1 MSGSGCT
8 ATMATHSGGGGG
20 SGGGS
25 SSRKFSDKIK
35 AMQNEQAKQTEEF
48 ERVMAD
54 SKAIHGKRDSQ
65 PVHVS
70 CLDFGSY
77 VLSAFCYICN
87 RMGHVARPLKYDPYN
102 VPVSW

>member
-8 ATMATHSGGGGG
+8 ATMATHSGGGD

-35 AMQNEQAKQTEEF
+35 AMQNDQAKQTEEF
-48 ERVMAD
+48 EKVMAD

-70 CLDFGSY
+70 CY
-77 VLSAFCYICN
+77 YNECYHI
-87 RMGHVARPLKYDPYN
+87 L
-102 VPVSW
+102 

>member
-8 ATMATHSGGGGG
+8 ATMATHSGGSSG

-35 AMQNEQAKQTEEF
+35 AMQNDQAKQTEEF
-48 ERVMAD
+48 EKVMAD

-70 CLDFGSY
+70 CYDIINLII
-77 VLSAFCYICN
+77 FCYICD
-87 RMGHVARPLKYDPYN
+87 L
-102 VPVSW
+102 

>member
-1 MSGSGCT
+1 
-8 ATMATHSGGGGG
+8 MATHSGGGG

-35 AMQNEQAKQTEEF
+35 AMQNDQAKQTEEF
-48 ERVMAD
+48 EKVMAD

-70 CLDFGSY
+70 CYNIINLIIFCCLTNTPGESY
-77 VLSAFCYICN
+77 PYICN
-87 RMGHVARPLKYDPYN
+87 
-102 VPVSW
+102 